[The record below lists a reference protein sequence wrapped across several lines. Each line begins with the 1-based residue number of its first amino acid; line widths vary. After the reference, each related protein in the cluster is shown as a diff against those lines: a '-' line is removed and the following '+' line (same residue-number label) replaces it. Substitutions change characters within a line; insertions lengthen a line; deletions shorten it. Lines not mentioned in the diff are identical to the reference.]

1 MDYFCAM
8 IFRDRVIPVLKC
20 FVFTILAFW
29 LGGCYRERFYE
40 EGDALLRFSLDT
52 LRFDT
57 VFTRVGSATRSFKV
71 YNDQSLPIKVASIK
85 LQEGASSVF
94 RLNADG
100 FAAPAKELQG
110 IEIGAKDSI
119 YLFLEVT
126 IQPDQPLS
134 VSPFVIQDRILFTTN
149 GHDQQVVLEA
159 WGQNANYIP
168 SRNAQGGVALLTCD
182 LMDETWDDPKPY
194 VIYGILAIDSC
205 TLRIPAGARIY
216 VHGGLVR
223 NSGSIYN
230 DGILYVLDQ
239 GKLLV
244 EGTKEKPVIF
254 TTDRLEP
261 ELKEEW
267 GAWSGIRFGPGSKGN
282 RINYAEIRSAFVGL
296 WADSSSELT
305 VRNTRIYNTA
315 SSGIVGVHARVIAE
329 NCLFHSNGG
338 HGIQF
343 AYGGNYRVEYCT
355 LASYDNDAE
364 ALSMNNAILRDPE
377 TRRIELYPL
386 IATIRNCI
394 LFGSGKDELDLTDLT
409 DPKDPLFFQ
418 YTFEHCYIR
427 AEELLT
433 EKNYPKFFEK
443 CPTCIRAQFRDTVF
457 LNVAKQDFRLDTN
470 SIVNDKAR
478 TLDNI
483 PFDLLGVRRDANTP
497 DMGCF
502 ELLK

>member
-1 MDYFCAM
+1 MDYFCGM
-8 IFRDRVIPVLKC
+8 IFRARTFPVLKYLVVT
-20 FVFTILAFW
+20 FLAFW

-40 EGDALLRFSLDT
+40 EGDAILRFSVDT

-71 YNDQSLPIKVASIK
+71 FNDQSLPVKVASIK
-85 LQEGASSVF
+85 LQQGLSSVF
-94 RLNADG
+94 RLNVDG
-100 FAAPAKELQG
+100 QAAPVKELQG
-110 IEIGAKDSI
+110 IEIGAGDSI

-134 VSPFVIQDRILFTTN
+134 VSPFVIEDKILFNTN
-149 GHDQQVVLEA
+149 GKEQEVMLEA

-168 SRNAQGGVALLTCD
+168 SRYSQGGIALLTCD
-182 LMDETWDDPKPY
+182 LLDETWDDPKPY
-194 VIYGILAIDSC
+194 VIYGILAVDSC
-205 TLRIPAGARIY
+205 TLRIPAGARVY

-223 NSGSIYN
+223 NSGNIYN

-244 EGTKEKPVIF
+244 EGTKERPVIF
-254 TTDRLEP
+254 STDRLEP

-267 GAWSGIRFGPGSKGN
+267 GAWSGIRFGPGSRGN

-296 WADSSSELT
+296 WADSSSEVT

-338 HGIQF
+338 HGVQF
-343 AYGGNYRVEYCT
+343 AFGGNYRLEYCT

-377 TRRIELYPL
+377 TRRIELFPL
-386 IATIRNCI
+386 IATVRNCI
-394 LFGSGKDELDLTDLT
+394 LFGSGKDELDLSDLT

-418 YTFEHCYIR
+418 YTFDHCYIK
-427 AEELLT
+427 AEELLA

-443 CPTCIRAQFRDTVF
+443 CASCIQAQSSDTVF
-457 LNVAKQDFRLDTN
+457 LNVAKLDFRLDTF
-470 SIVNDKAR
+470 SVVNDKAR
-478 TLDNI
+478 PLEQI
-483 PFDLLGVRRDANTP
+483 PFDLLGVKRDAGTP
-497 DMGCF
+497 DIGCF